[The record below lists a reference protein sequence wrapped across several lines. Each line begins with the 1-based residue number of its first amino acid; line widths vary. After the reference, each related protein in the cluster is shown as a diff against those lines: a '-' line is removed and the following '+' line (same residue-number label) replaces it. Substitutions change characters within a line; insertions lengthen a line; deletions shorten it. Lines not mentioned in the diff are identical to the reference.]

1 VAVLGATVAVRVCV
15 SPTRIVAAGLSNV
28 TPVTDTAVITVTV
41 HVAVLLPSSVVAVM
55 VAVPTFTPVTVQ
67 GVSVAV
73 V

>member
-1 VAVLGATVAVRVCV
+1 VIVCV
-15 SPTRIVAAGLSNV
+15 SFIVPFLEMTAVVGSNV
-28 TPVTDTAVITVTV
+28 TPVTDTLLFVTVTA
-41 HVAVLLPSSVVAVM
+41 HVAVLLPSSVLAVM